1 MKRIIKNEFQK
12 FFKSRKNIIIIILFF
27 TYVLGMNFYNLKQY
41 NLYMKETAETYRSRY
56 MQADG
61 IFGQNALRLEKDEN
75 LTDKE
80 REELEEEME
89 FYRVERNKLMLIS
102 QTYEED
108 NKEKFYYVL
117 IAENDRYKNIL
128 KGLEDEIIEKGFL
141 KEKGLNMEE
150 IHKKMHINQYMLD
163 NDIQPILNPYT
174 MTGANSLIMFLDGEN
189 LLILIFL
196 IALLSIDIYLSE
208 IEEGSY
214 KLAYSQPFERKQI
227 FLGKV
232 IVIIIISLEIIILG
246 VLLNF
251 IIVSAIYGIGDMNYP
266 FVTRGNIKSLAFS
279 TSNIGYSILPLW
291 KFVLRG
297 FILLLPILLLTITLI
312 ICISIFLDSSTK
324 TLGFSIMLLVLAF
337 IFENFL
343 DKQSIINL
351 IYPYSYLYIKNVIE
365 VNNRSNYLFGIILN
379 ISMTIILFIMS
390 YKKFIYKDFLGAK
403 E

>member
-232 IVIIIISLEIIILG
+232 IVIII
-246 VLLNF
+246 V
-251 IIVSAIYGIGDMNYP
+251 IYH
-266 FVTRGNIKSLAFS
+266 TH
-279 TSNIGYSILPLW
+279 
-291 KFVLRG
+291 KF
-297 FILLLPILLLTITLI
+297 
-312 ICISIFLDSSTK
+312 
-324 TLGFSIMLLVLAF
+324 
-337 IFENFL
+337 
-343 DKQSIINL
+343 
-351 IYPYSYLYIKNVIE
+351 
-365 VNNRSNYLFGIILN
+365 LF
-379 ISMTIILFIMS
+379 
-390 YKKFIYKDFLGAK
+390 
-403 E
+403 